1 MSAADDVTKPRVLVA
16 GGGIAGMEALLAL
29 ADLLGEGA
37 NLTMAAPEPDFRYRP
52 MAVDEPFSS
61 TPYERRELAPAV
73 AELGATFVRAGLR
86 AVHAGEHAAEL
97 DDGSR
102 VEYAATIVCVGARPE
117 PAFANAVTFTVPG
130 PQLDLGELL
139 GRVGSTPPHRLA
151 FVVPTGV
158 AWSLPLY
165 ELALLTARRVA
176 EGAEPIEIVIV
187 TPEEGPLAIFGP
199 AASEAVATMLDLRGI
214 SVRSGSHAREAGGAV
229 LELLPG
235 GERLEVS
242 AIVALPVLRGP
253 SIPGLPS
260 DEQGFIPIDDHGGV
274 KGLEGVYA
282 AGDGANFPIKQGG
295 IGTQQADAAAE
306 AIAAGLGADIE
317 PRPFHPVLR
326 GKLLIGE
333 ETMSMRA
340 EVTGGGGEGIVSS
353 DHLWWPPFK
362 VSGRYLTPWLAGGEG
377 HPDPEPPTRS
387 LEVEV
392 ALPHEWHKD
401 PMALDPYRAI
411 DG

>member
-1 MSAADDVTKPRVLVA
+1 
-16 GGGIAGMEALLAL
+16 
-29 ADLLGEGA
+29 
-37 NLTMAAPEPDFRYRP
+37 
-52 MAVDEPFSS
+52 
-61 TPYERRELAPAV
+61 
-73 AELGATFVRAGLR
+73 LR

-102 VEYAATIVCVGARPE
+102 VEYASAIACVGARPE
-117 PAFANAVTFTVPG
+117 PALENAVTFTVPG

-139 GRVGSTPPHRLA
+139 GRVRSTPPHCLA

-158 AWSLPLY
+158 AWALPLY

-176 EGAEPIEIVIV
+176 EEAEPIEIVIV
-187 TPEEGPLAIFGP
+187 TPEQRPLAIFGP
-199 AASEAVATMLDLRGI
+199 AASEAVAAMLEMRGI
-214 SVRSGSHAREAGGAV
+214 SVRCGSHAREAGENA

-235 GERLEVS
+235 GERLEAS
-242 AIVALPVLRGP
+242 AIVALPILRGP

-260 DEQGFIPIDDHGGV
+260 DEQGFIPIDDHGRV
-274 KGLEGVYA
+274 TGLEGVYA

-306 AIAAGLGADIE
+306 TIAANLGADIE
-317 PRPFHPVLR
+317 PQPFRPVLR
-326 GKLLIGE
+326 GKLLVGE

-340 EVTGGGGEGIVSS
+340 EVAGGGGEGIVSS

-362 VSGRYLTPWLAGGEG
+362 VSGRYLTPWLAGVEG

-387 LEVEV
+387 IDVEV
-392 ALPHEWHKD
+392 ALPHEWHRE
-401 PMALDPYRAI
+401 PMGLDPI
-411 DG
+411 GSTDP